1 MAIVKEKEQCTRPL
15 DHIGRHLPDL
25 RGLRLFLSSINIQTY
40 TLPTIFFNNE
50 MSSILNHSP
59 ESSPLGDPRAWSFV
73 MKWAEGSI
81 EFPQLIDSMTQTFG
95 RRYVSD
101 EWKELY
107 DRIFLFADP
116 GEDIDDAERV
126 RLSRAAVEAGMASRG
141 ISTAD
146 AGSSVSPATV
156 PAMADRKGKGK
167 RKASES
173 PRQSRCRKR
182 TRSTF
187 VDRFLDIEA
196 EDDGDDD
203 EHPDVDGEDTDAAPR
218 HHGIPA
224 TRVYLQCQAAGPSRY
239 QQAVDTIAHRY
250 LPSVLD
256 GLDNDE
262 YDRQHD
268 EFYGIHPNDDDGDVE
283 HEESGNTKIIDFQ
296 YDFNPKIQYWED
308 FMSQLTIID
317 DLEKRVALFRSISL
331 SDHLTRLADY
341 QSAAE
346 VRSNV
351 SHGVPSP
358 TPEPPVLHVREEMGM
373 WSVNINPHSSVAYI
387 VNCLEERVNME
398 YNAQCARSLPQ
409 CLPPSGSS
417 VPPLGVS
424 KEPTPPVPG
433 WYSVLKYG
441 IYKGD
446 IGYALSFD
454 KDANELNLRSRPS
467 DTLGQDPNASRLF
480 SPELHHGR
488 LRSPYRGLTCYQ
500 HSTDIFISGLLL
512 LKLRPNQ
519 FKYLPAP
526 FPSQICLHVA
536 SMVDPDFMKAT
547 HAKFNRLFWKPDDRV
562 AISDPSHGEKWGNLV
577 SIDLENESAV

>member
-40 TLPTIFFNNE
+40 ALPTIFFNNE

-59 ESSPLGDPRAWSFV
+59 CPLGDPRAWSFV

-203 EHPDVDGEDTDAAPR
+203 EHPDVDGEDTEEFVVPDDHVDAAPR

-283 HEESGNTKIIDFQ
+283 HEESGNTKVLDAAGIWETIQEWMLGATSYDALLEIIDFQ

-331 SDHLTRLADY
+331 SDHLARLADY
-341 QSAAE
+341 RSAAE

-373 WSVNINPHSSVAYI
+373 WSVNINP
-387 VNCLEERVNME
+387 R
-398 YNAQCARSLPQ
+398 
-409 CLPPSGSS
+409 
-417 VPPLGVS
+417 
-424 KEPTPPVPG
+424 K
-433 WYSVLKYG
+433 YS
-441 IYKGD
+441 
-446 IGYALSFD
+446 
-454 KDANELNLRSRPS
+454 
-467 DTLGQDPNASRLF
+467 
-480 SPELHHGR
+480 
-488 LRSPYRGLTCYQ
+488 
-500 HSTDIFISGLLL
+500 
-512 LKLRPNQ
+512 
-519 FKYLPAP
+519 
-526 FPSQICLHVA
+526 
-536 SMVDPDFMKAT
+536 
-547 HAKFNRLFWKPDDRV
+547 
-562 AISDPSHGEKWGNLV
+562 
-577 SIDLENESAV
+577 

>member
-1 MAIVKEKEQCTRPL
+1 
-15 DHIGRHLPDL
+15 
-25 RGLRLFLSSINIQTY
+25 
-40 TLPTIFFNNE
+40 

-59 ESSPLGDPRAWSFV
+59 ESSPLGDPRAWSFM

-95 RRYVSD
+95 HRYVSD

-146 AGSSVSPATV
+146 ASSSVSPATV

-203 EHPDVDGEDTDAAPR
+203 EHPDVDGEDTEEFVVPDDHVDAAPR
-218 HHGIPA
+218 HHEIPA

-268 EFYGIHPNDDDGDVE
+268 EFYGIHPNDDDGNVE
-283 HEESGNTKIIDFQ
+283 HEESGNTKVLDAAGIWETIQEWMLGATSYDALLEIIDFQ

-317 DLEKRVALFRSISL
+317 DLEKRIALFRSISL
-331 SDHLTRLADY
+331 SDHLARLADY
-341 QSAAE
+341 RSAAE

-358 TPEPPVLHVREEMGM
+358 TPEPPVLHMWEEMGM
-373 WSVNINPHSSVAYI
+373 WSVNINP
-387 VNCLEERVNME
+387 R
-398 YNAQCARSLPQ
+398 
-409 CLPPSGSS
+409 
-417 VPPLGVS
+417 
-424 KEPTPPVPG
+424 K
-433 WYSVLKYG
+433 YS
-441 IYKGD
+441 
-446 IGYALSFD
+446 
-454 KDANELNLRSRPS
+454 
-467 DTLGQDPNASRLF
+467 
-480 SPELHHGR
+480 
-488 LRSPYRGLTCYQ
+488 
-500 HSTDIFISGLLL
+500 
-512 LKLRPNQ
+512 
-519 FKYLPAP
+519 
-526 FPSQICLHVA
+526 
-536 SMVDPDFMKAT
+536 
-547 HAKFNRLFWKPDDRV
+547 
-562 AISDPSHGEKWGNLV
+562 
-577 SIDLENESAV
+577 